1 LFVPVD
7 AREGVLMRE
16 RAQRSREPSGQIP
29 ASLDELLPRVA
40 RGDDVAY
47 EQLYRQLSAPVFGLV
62 QRVLRDPAQSEEV
75 AQEVFLELWRSA
87 TRYTPDRGSVL
98 SWAMTIAHRKAVDRV
113 RSAQASSQRDTRAA
127 RAESARP
134 FDEVTEIVAGRLER
148 EQVRRCLGS
157 LTELQRESVMLAYYQ
172 GYTYREVAHLLDS
185 PLGTVKTRLRDGLIR
200 LRDCMGVT
208 A

>member
-1 LFVPVD
+1 
-7 AREGVLMRE
+7 MRE
-16 RAQRSREPSGQIP
+16 RAQRSRGPEGSGP
-29 ASLDELLPRVA
+29 ATLDELLPRVA
-40 RGDDVAY
+40 RGDDTAF
-47 EQLYRQLSAPVFGLV
+47 EQLYRHLSAPVFGLI

-75 AQEVFLELWRSA
+75 AQEVFLELWRTA
-87 TRYTPDRGSVL
+87 TRYSPERGSIL

-113 RSAQASSQRDTRAA
+113 RSAQASTDRDSRVA
-127 RAESARP
+127 RADTNRP
-134 FDEVTEIVAGRLER
+134 FDEVTEVVAGRLER
-148 EQVRRCLGS
+148 EQVKRCLS
-157 LTELQRESVMLAYYQ
+157 TLTELQRESVMLAYYQ

>member
-1 LFVPVD
+1 
-7 AREGVLMRE
+7 MRE
-16 RAQRSREPSGQIP
+16 RAQRSPQGGGPRP
-29 ASLDELLPRVA
+29 ATLDELLPQVA
-40 RGDDVAY
+40 RGDDAAF
-47 EQLYRQLSAPVFGLV
+47 EQLYRHLSAPIFGLV
-62 QRVLRDPAQSEEV
+62 QRILRDPAQSEEV

-87 TRYTPDRGSVL
+87 TRYSPERGSVL

-113 RSAQASSQRDTRAA
+113 RSAQASSDRDTRAA

-134 FDEVTEIVAGRLER
+134 FDEVTEVVAERLER

-157 LTELQRESVMLAYYQ
+157 LTDLQRESVMLAYYQ

>member
-1 LFVPVD
+1 
-7 AREGVLMRE
+7 
-16 RAQRSREPSGQIP
+16 
-29 ASLDELLPRVA
+29 
-40 RGDDVAY
+40 
-47 EQLYRQLSAPVFGLV
+47 
-62 QRVLRDPAQSEEV
+62 
-75 AQEVFLELWRSA
+75 VFLELWRSA

-113 RSAQASSQRDTRAA
+113 RSAQASTQRDTRSA
-127 RAESARP
+127 RAESTRP

>member
-1 LFVPVD
+1 VPVGG
-7 AREGVLMRE
+7 REEVLMRE
-16 RAQRSREPSGQIP
+16 RAQRSREPSGQGP

-47 EQLYRQLSAPVFGLV
+47 DQLYRQLSAPVFGLV

-113 RSAQASSQRDTRAA
+113 RSAQASTQRDTRAA